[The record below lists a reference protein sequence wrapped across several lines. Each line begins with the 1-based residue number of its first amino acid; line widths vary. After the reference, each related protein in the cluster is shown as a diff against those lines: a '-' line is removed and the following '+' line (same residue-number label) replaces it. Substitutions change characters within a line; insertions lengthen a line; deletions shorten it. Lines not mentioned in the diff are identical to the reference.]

1 MVEREE
7 HSGIRFSHNSSYTVR
22 FTGSILKSQNFILAF
37 LSTPIIGYLF
47 LRDVIVEWELAQIIY
62 SLINLC
68 FVIIYFS
75 LSPKVILSRVLVSFF
90 VLMFISFTIGLFN
103 LMYSGQLIPFLVSF
117 NGALQLLVGLWWGSQ
132 RNVKLVSV
140 LHVAWIVF
148 FIFAFAEVGNR
159 LTTGNGLSS
168 TLFNSSQVFLLIY
181 IFFGIAERRF
191 LNSAFF
197 LVFCYA
203 ILTFFSYFL
212 DMDFAREQYKVIVYI
227 VSSFLMVFSF
237 KFFRRLFSPR
247 FSFLIFI
254 FMVLL
259 VIYLFNTLGGLASE
273 LPVSR
278 EGSLYYR
285 ISIFE
290 HIIDKYVEALPWSI
304 FGFGTGASAYSIP
317 SLLGYSSHSGISDM
331 ILEFGFLSVLFLV
344 FSYPLKSDFS
354 RKCWVGIW
362 LFWLSVNLLN
372 NSFVPS
378 SMFQYHTGLTFLGFI
393 LAYINRRQYAIY
405 LGLSEFLRR
414 RVFRKKFRF

>member
-191 LNSAFF
+191 FKFGVFSGFLLRNSDVFF
-197 LVFCYA
+197 LF
-203 ILTFFSYFL
+203 
-212 DMDFAREQYKVIVYI
+212 
-227 VSSFLMVFSF
+227 
-237 KFFRRLFSPR
+237 P
-247 FSFLIFI
+247 
-254 FMVLL
+254 
-259 VIYLFNTLGGLASE
+259 
-273 LPVSR
+273 
-278 EGSLYYR
+278 
-285 ISIFE
+285 
-290 HIIDKYVEALPWSI
+290 
-304 FGFGTGASAYSIP
+304 
-317 SLLGYSSHSGISDM
+317 
-331 ILEFGFLSVLFLV
+331 
-344 FSYPLKSDFS
+344 
-354 RKCWVGIW
+354 
-362 LFWLSVNLLN
+362 
-372 NSFVPS
+372 
-378 SMFQYHTGLTFLGFI
+378 
-393 LAYINRRQYAIY
+393 
-405 LGLSEFLRR
+405 
-414 RVFRKKFRF
+414 